1 MWPPPFAA
9 AAAGAL
15 AFAVDP
21 AELAAP
27 LRLLAQG
34 GCFLATYA
42 VLFRMLPGGHARFTA
57 IRKVLRG
64 DAASREDDA

>member
-1 MWPPPFAA
+1 
-9 AAAGAL
+9 
-15 AFAVDP
+15 
-21 AELAAP
+21 
-27 LRLLAQG
+27 LAQG